1 MVALGCGAFRNN
13 RSGAMG
19 EIPTRNNSNGE
30 IRPPLLATPSSKC
43 MYTPMCVHCNQ
54 MRYLS
59 TDLLDLCIKLFARIN
74 VLLINFV
81 LFCYGTPTLQHGA

>member
-30 IRPPLLATPSSKC
+30 IRPPLLA
-43 MYTPMCVHCNQ
+43 YTEYQMHVH
-54 MRYLS
+54 
-59 TDLLDLCIKLFARIN
+59 TDVR
-74 VLLINFV
+74 
-81 LFCYGTPTLQHGA
+81 TLQSDAVSLFGFIGVVY